1 MTNSDC
7 VRAAQVNPRESEDTE
22 MPSGVVRTRAIPLD
36 DRVAQAKLAITQAM
50 THNVKE
56 PTQGLGSGWLHTEQ
70 PPALSEILR
79 TIRPEDQTGIKWIT
93 GTVSGI
99 YRAAVFGACIL
110 IMIAVSDRNRAGVA
124 LLITATTVGVGWVV
138 TEIH

>member
-1 MTNSDC
+1 
-7 VRAAQVNPRESEDTE
+7 